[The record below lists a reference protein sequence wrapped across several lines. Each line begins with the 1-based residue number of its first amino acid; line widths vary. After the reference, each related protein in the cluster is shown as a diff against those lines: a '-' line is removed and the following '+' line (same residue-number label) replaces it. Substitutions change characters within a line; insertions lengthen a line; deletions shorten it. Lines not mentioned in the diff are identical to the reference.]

1 MPADDAVEEAS
12 ADVLVELMALSG
24 KSTPFAQSPTVSS
37 LANDKLCPD
46 NLIQAVPILDAS
58 YAERDPDEE
67 CERFMKALVLSS
79 SVLRFRPFRGKVTM
93 TARASQKEGI
103 PGLLCVEKGGLS
115 VVGGAELDET
125 FLSMS
130 LQYAKINLVPE
141 CDDKFQISVSDSH
154 GPGIFVVVRDRSVRD
169 RWLASLSA
177 IPGMKIDGWRPTPG
191 MAHDCKRQQPLC
203 LNGALP
209 LVKWIS

>member
-1 MPADDAVEEAS
+1 
-12 ADVLVELMALSG
+12 
-24 KSTPFAQSPTVSS
+24 
-37 LANDKLCPD
+37 
-46 NLIQAVPILDAS
+46 
-58 YAERDPDEE
+58 
-67 CERFMKALVLSS
+67 
-79 SVLRFRPFRGKVTM
+79 M

-125 FLSMS
+125 FLSMP

-141 CDDKFQISVSDSH
+141 CDDKFQISVLDSH

-169 RWLASLSA
+169 RWLESLSA
-177 IPGMKIDGWRPTPG
+177 IPSMKIDDWRPTPG
-191 MAHDCKRQQPLC
+191 MAHDCKRQRSLC

>member
-1 MPADDAVEEAS
+1 
-12 ADVLVELMALSG
+12 
-24 KSTPFAQSPTVSS
+24 
-37 LANDKLCPD
+37 
-46 NLIQAVPILDAS
+46 
-58 YAERDPDEE
+58 
-67 CERFMKALVLSS
+67 
-79 SVLRFRPFRGKVTM
+79 M

-125 FLSMS
+125 FLSMP

-154 GPGIFVVVRDRSVRD
+154 GPGIFVGVRDRSVRD

-177 IPGMKIDGWRPTPG
+177 IPDMKIDGWRPTPG
-191 MAHDCKRQQPLC
+191 MARDCKVQRPLC
-203 LNGALP
+203 
-209 LVKWIS
+209 